1 MNIATRPN
9 DGLSLLPRKRAAL
22 ILGIEPQ
29 TLAVWACNK
38 RYNLPYVK
46 IGRRVM
52 YRLADIM
59 TFIESRTVGLE
70 GMQ

>member
-1 MNIATRPN
+1 MQCATIPN
-9 DGLSLLPRKRAAL
+9 DPLSLLPRKRAAQ
-22 ILGIEPQ
+22 ILGVEPQ

-38 RYNLPYVK
+38 RYGLPYVK
-46 IGRRVM
+46 VGRRVM

-70 GMQ
+70 GVQ